1 MLPLL
6 CFGRQIDERSKS
18 KLKDALANKF
28 LIGVAMNA
36 SQINGND
43 KKAIKVILQNFNSIV
58 AENCM
63 KSEVTQPIDGKFDFR
78 LADKFV
84 KFGQTN
90 KMAIIG
96 HTLIWHSQT
105 PKWFFVDKAGK
116 QVSREVLIERMKTHI
131 TTLMTRY
138 KGKITGWDV
147 VNEALND
154 DGTLRDSPFLK
165 IIGPEYLK
173 LAYQFAH
180 EADPEAELYYNDYSM
195 ALPTKRAGVV
205 RMVGEL
211 KQQGLKIDAIGMQ
224 GHCSMDF
231 PAINEFESSIEAFAA
246 LGVKVMI
253 TEFDISVLPNPS
265 MQLGADVATNFEYN
279 QKLNPYV
286 KSLPDSVSNVLN
298 DRYTTFFRL
307 FLKHKEQI
315 SRVTLWGV
323 NDKQSWK
330 NDWPIHGRT
339 DYPLLFDRNYQPKPV
354 VYTIIKEAQGE

>member
-1 MLPLL
+1 
-6 CFGRQIDERSKS
+6 
-18 KLKDALANKF
+18 
-28 LIGVAMNA
+28 
-36 SQINGND
+36 
-43 KKAIKVILQNFNSIV
+43 
-58 AENCM
+58 M

-165 IIGPEYLK
+165 IIGSEYLK

-180 EADPEAELYYNDYSM
+180 EADPKAELYYNDYSM
-195 ALPTKRAGVV
+195 ALPA
-205 RMVGEL
+205 
-211 KQQGLKIDAIGMQ
+211 
-224 GHCSMDF
+224 
-231 PAINEFESSIEAFAA
+231 
-246 LGVKVMI
+246 
-253 TEFDISVLPNPS
+253 
-265 MQLGADVATNFEYN
+265 
-279 QKLNPYV
+279 
-286 KSLPDSVSNVLN
+286 
-298 DRYTTFFRL
+298 
-307 FLKHKEQI
+307 
-315 SRVTLWGV
+315 
-323 NDKQSWK
+323 
-330 NDWPIHGRT
+330 
-339 DYPLLFDRNYQPKPV
+339 
-354 VYTIIKEAQGE
+354 